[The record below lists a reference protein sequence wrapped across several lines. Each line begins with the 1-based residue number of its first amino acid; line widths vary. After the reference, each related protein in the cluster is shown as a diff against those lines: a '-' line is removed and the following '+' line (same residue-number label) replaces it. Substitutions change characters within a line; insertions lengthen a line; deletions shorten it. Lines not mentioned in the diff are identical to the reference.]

1 MAKSNPIIS
10 EQKLRQWVD
19 LYLQHIQ
26 EITPEVHVRDE
37 EGYKFR
43 SVDRF
48 QKDFKEDASDLAAM
62 LDLAIENNNLVAGN
76 MFFPRKMLLLFAQ
89 EYPDDTRHALMTLFD
104 QSRDVEKRLDETQAM
119 VDKII
124 SERNKKLGEKAVSF
138 MGLRFFSL
146 LLGFRYPNNC
156 NAIKPREWKVFC
168 RFVNEDFAI
177 APHTS
182 TGKQYVAFEAYIEA
196 LRTYIKTL
204 PQIRNLRDQLTRGL
218 DFRDEDFRWMA
229 QDIIYVT
236 ARVLAKSKSE
246 PEAVHEIV
254 QEPEPEK
261 EETEEIVTASPAMR
275 FPLEEYLENLIV
287 KNWNS
292 IDFGEE
298 LELFTDEDGTPGQQY
313 ATEVGIID
321 ILARSKKSGDF
332 VILELKRGSS
342 DSKVIGQILAYIDWV
357 QNNLAAKNQK
367 VRGMVIVADGNRA
380 LLAAQHQVADKVS
393 VKYYSVKLE
402 LKTPA
407 GDKSK

>member
-1 MAKSNPIIS
+1 MIS
-10 EQKLRQWVD
+10 ENKLHQWVD

-48 QKDFKEDASDLAAM
+48 QRDFREDSSDLAAM
-62 LDLAIENNNLVAGN
+62 LDTAIENNNLVAGN

-89 EYPDDTRHALMTLFD
+89 EYSDDTRRALKTLFD
-104 QSRDVEKRLDETQAM
+104 QSRDIEKRLDETLTLI
-119 VDKII
+119 DKII
-124 SERNKKLGEKAVSF
+124 LERNKKLGERAISF

-146 LLGFRYPNNC
+146 LLGFRYPNDC

-168 RFVNEDFAI
+168 RFVDEEFVI

-182 TGKQYVAFEAYIEA
+182 TGRQYKVFEAYIDA

-218 DFRDEDFRWMA
+218 DFRDDEFRWMA
-229 QDIIYVT
+229 QDVIYVT

-246 PEAVHEIV
+246 PESTHEVV
-254 QEPEPEK
+254 QEPDLEK
-261 EETEEIVTASPAMR
+261 EESEEISASSPSMQ

-298 LELFTDEDGTPGQQY
+298 LELFVDEDGTPGQQY

-321 ILARSKKSGDF
+321 ILARSKNGDF
-332 VILELKRGSS
+332 VVIELKRGSS
-342 DSKVIGQILAYIDWV
+342 DSKVIGQVLAYIDWV
-357 QNNLAAKNQK
+357 QHNLAAKTQK
-367 VRGMVIVADGNRA
+367 VRGMVIAANGNKA
-380 LLAAQHQVADKVS
+380 LLAAHNQVADKVS
-393 VKYYSVKLE
+393 LKYYSVKLE
-402 LKTPA
+402 LKVPA
-407 GDKSK
+407 EVKSPKSAAAKE